1 MADAVEFEL
10 PGGAHVGLRE
20 VLLDFSGT
28 LSFEGAL
35 IPGVD
40 ERLRALC
47 EKLRVVV
54 LTADTFGTARKALAG
69 LPVEMHFIATG
80 RDKRIFV
87 EELGPEHVAAVG
99 NGRNDADMVA
109 RARVGIAVVGPEGA
123 SGPLVAAADVVVR
136 DINDALDLLLH
147 PLRLTATMRA

>member
-1 MADAVEFEL
+1 MADGVTFEL
-10 PGGAHVGLRE
+10 PGGERVELRA
-20 VLLDFSGT
+20 LLVDFSGT
-28 LSFEGAL
+28 LSLEGAL
-35 IPGVD
+35 IPGVG

-47 EKLRVVV
+47 GKLRAVV
-54 LTADTFGTARKALAG
+54 LTADTFGKAREALRD

-80 RDKRIFV
+80 RDKKIFV
-87 EELGPEHVAAVG
+87 EELGPEHLAAVG
-99 NGRNDADMVA
+99 NGRNDVDMIA